1 MHGSNCSLIAD
12 HGLWHSARCY
22 CGVLCFKLS
31 FGAVSKARMMKLA
44 PELDTV
50 GWFANVPE
58 DLELV
63 CECLQQRQADHLK
76 VSSITSYCTL
86 YSFI

>member
-1 MHGSNCSLIAD
+1 MGSVIRPAS
-12 HGLWHSARCY
+12 Y
-22 CGVLCFKLS
+22 CGVLGFKPS
-31 FGAVSKARMMKLA
+31 FGVVSRAGLMKLA

-63 CECLQQRQADHLK
+63 WECLQQWQADHLK
-76 VSSITSYCTL
+76 VSSVS
-86 YSFI
+86 